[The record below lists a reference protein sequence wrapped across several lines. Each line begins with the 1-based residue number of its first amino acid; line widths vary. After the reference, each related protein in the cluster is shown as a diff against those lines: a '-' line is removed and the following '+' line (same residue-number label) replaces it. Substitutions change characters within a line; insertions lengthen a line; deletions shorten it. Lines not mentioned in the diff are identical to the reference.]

1 MNTEQTE
8 FQLWAQRHPHA
19 AAELYVVL
27 GGMSRHVPEGGEG
40 KSEAWSQQRA
50 RFRIA
55 EQGGMAWR
63 NNVGATPS
71 KCPHC
76 AGKLDVVRYGLMNDS
91 TKLNKKIKSG
101 DLVLA
106 IPRLIRPQDVGR
118 TIAQF
123 GMVETKRPGWVYSG
137 TDREVAQAAAL
148 ALINSLGGF
157 ATFSTG
163 EVEL

>member
-1 MNTEQTE
+1 MTEQTE
-8 FQLWAQRHPHA
+8 FQLWAARHPHA

-27 GGMSRHVPEGGEG
+27 GAMSQHTPEGGEG

-76 AGKLDVVRYGLMNDS
+76 NEELDVVRYGLMNDS
-91 TKLNKKIKSG
+91 TKLNRKIKSG

-106 IPRLIRPQDVGR
+106 IPRLITPAHVG
-118 TIAQF
+118 TVIAQF

-137 TDREVAQAAAL
+137 SDREVAQAAAL
-148 ALINSLGGF
+148 TLINSLGGF